1 MIDVLQWAEAATEI
15 AKEKHLPLVILG
27 GVREPDAEATELA
40 QALLLAGE
48 RFLHTDDLPCLVRA
62 VYVLAVLDGRYASY
76 RFCPGSA
83 VIDPH
88 GIVADQPGI
97 SVFRPKTAESDDV

>member
-1 MIDVLQWAEAATEI
+1 MTDVLQWAEVATEI
-15 AKEKHLPLVILG
+15 ANEKHLPLVILG
-27 GVREPDAEATELA
+27 GVREPDIEAAELA
-40 QALLLAGE
+40 EALLLAGE

-76 RFCPGSA
+76 RFCAGSA

-88 GIVADQPGI
+88 GIVADHPGV
-97 SVFRPKTAESDDV
+97 SVFRPKTPENDEI